1 MNHLA
6 LALIRSY
13 LAITH
18 EICRTMDENYQ
29 SYGGMF
35 DICKAFDKV
44 WHEALIFK
52 LQQNGILGK
61 VMGIAEYSLNN
72 GKQKAV
78 LSRQASN

>member
-1 MNHLA
+1 
-6 LALIRSY
+6 
-13 LAITH
+13 
-18 EICRTMDENYQ
+18 
-29 SYGGMF
+29 MF